1 MTYICIAILCLLA
14 IVLEKFS
21 VKNCFRDVWLDMHYS
36 SQQVEPDE
44 LFYMSLEIENRSW
57 IPKLFMQVSGK
68 IPEGFAISD
77 EEWKKMYANT
87 ELGATRFSVSFYMLP
102 HQKMKIQIP
111 LIAKKEG
118 DMERIQSILPL
129 EISLALLLLLKGL
142 MCRYI
147 LQLFLPDLKFPRW
160 KMFLEVC

>member
-44 LFYMSLEIENRSW
+44 LFYMSLKIENRSW

>member
-57 IPKLFMQVSGK
+57 MPKLFMQVSGK

>member
-142 MCRYI
+142 MCRHI

>member
-57 IPKLFMQVSGK
+57 IPKLFMQVSAK

-142 MCRYI
+142 MCRHI